1 MKTLIFLYPLTQHQ
15 LETDELKIGLQ
26 QVTVSECYGMG
37 RIYTAQDLVDKD
49 LDKFIPTEIE
59 KQNPRWKIAEG
70 RCATEVLKLKGIKK
84 VLINPHV
91 IEQESDVSDFDKDNT
106 WGFFDALH
114 ERGYENF
121 CCRFNNAA
129 FYPMDDELSLFYIKE
144 IVEAAIE
151 E

>member
-1 MKTLIFLYPLTQHQ
+1 MSTLIFLYPLTQHQ

-59 KQNPRWKIAEG
+59 KQNPRWIIAEG

-114 ERGYENF
+114 ER
-121 CCRFNNAA
+121 
-129 FYPMDDELSLFYIKE
+129 E
-144 IVEAAIE
+144 IMRISAVVLTTQPFIRWTMSYRYSTSRKLWKQ
-151 E
+151 

>member
-1 MKTLIFLYPLTQHQ
+1 MRVFNSFRHRTVNFYLNLAAHHVLPELNGIAVGVHHRVIFPSHN
-15 LETDELKIGLQ
+15 I
-26 QVTVSECYGMG
+26 
-37 RIYTAQDLVDKD
+37 
-49 LDKFIPTEIE
+49 
-59 KQNPRWKIAEG
+59 
-70 RCATEVLKLKGIKK
+70 

-114 ERGYENF
+114 ERDYENF

-144 IVEAAIE
+144 IVEAVIE

>member
-59 KQNPRWKIAEG
+59 
-70 RCATEVLKLKGIKK
+70 LLL
-84 VLINPHV
+84 LI
-91 IEQESDVSDFDKDNT
+91 
-106 WGFFDALH
+106 FFLYFV
-114 ERGYENF
+114 RLVF
-121 CCRFNNAA
+121 C
-129 FYPMDDELSLFYIKE
+129 
-144 IVEAAIE
+144 
-151 E
+151 

>member
-1 MKTLIFLYPLTQHQ
+1 MSTLIFLYPLTQIQ

-26 QVTVSECYGMG
+26 QVTVAECPDMG
-37 RIYTAQDLVDKD
+37 RIYSAQDLVNKD
-49 LDKFIPTEIE
+49 IYKFISDEIE
-59 KQNPRWKIAEG
+59 KQNPEWVIVEG

-84 VLINPHV
+84 ILINPHV
-91 IEQESDVSDFDKDNT
+91 IEQESDDSDFDKDNT

-114 ERGYENF
+114 ENDYDNF

>member
-59 KQNPRWKIAEG
+59 KQNPRWIIAEG

-106 WGFFDALH
+106 WGSSMPFTREIMRISAVVLTTQPFI
-114 ERGYENF
+114 RWTMS
-121 CCRFNNAA
+121 CR
-129 FYPMDDELSLFYIKE
+129 YSTSRKLWKQ
-144 IVEAAIE
+144 
-151 E
+151 

>member
-1 MKTLIFLYPLTQHQ
+1 MSTLIFLYPLTQIQ

-26 QVTVSECYGMG
+26 QVTVAECSDMG
-37 RIYTAQDLVDKD
+37 RIYSAQDLVNKD
-49 LDKFIPTEIE
+49 IYKFISDEIE
-59 KQNPRWKIAEG
+59 KQNPEWVIVEG

-84 VLINPHV
+84 ILINPHV
-91 IEQESDVSDFDKDNT
+91 IEQESDDSDFDKDNT
-106 WGFFDALH
+106 WGFFDALR
-114 ERGYENF
+114 ENDYDNF